1 MNWKTTATGLIGAL
15 TAILSIAKS
24 VINSEP
30 FDPALIPAAIA
41 SIGLIFAKDA
51 NK

>member
-1 MNWKTTATGLIGAL
+1 MNWKTTTTGVLGAL
-15 TAILSIAKS
+15 SALISIAQA
-24 VINSEP
+24 VINGQP

-51 NK
+51 RN